1 MRKAS
6 LSPIHRGM
14 FICLST
20 KKKFCN
26 RRGKISLKRLAD
38 NVILRREP
46 KNLDLSSR
54 SGGIQDDNYS
64 LRGACPELAEG
75 LRMTLPGIR

>member
-1 MRKAS
+1 
-6 LSPIHRGM
+6 M

-46 KNLDLSSR
+46 KNLE
-54 SGGIQDDNYS
+54 I
-64 LRGACPELAEG
+64 LRPAWAV
-75 LRMTLPGIR
+75 LRMTITLFAEPVLSLSKGSE